1 MDSITHSRL
10 LFSLPSSALPKS
22 LNQSLNLINSSFLF
36 NINPLFSS
44 PSLYRICFS
53 LSRPTCRRPSALPIG
68 CHLASRTV
76 LTTPYCHLVSIFYC
90 SNLPIGF
97 LCCVAES
104 LRFWLFEPRCDMHD
118 IGGWYIETFGRD
130 KKGRTVL
137 SQRYWDGLMKVNN
150 MTRDSIQQCIY
161 LLLHIEH

>member
-1 MDSITHSRL
+1 MDSGSWYPVHKIRIRSEPATVTHSRL

-104 LRFWLFEPRCDMHD
+104 LSAGASVFFNFNH
-118 IGGWYIETFGRD
+118 
-130 KKGRTVL
+130 
-137 SQRYWDGLMKVNN
+137 
-150 MTRDSIQQCIY
+150 
-161 LLLHIEH
+161 